1 MRDKIRVPDLL
12 QMKSEGRRITM
23 LTAYDCPFARIFD
36 AAGVDALLVGDSLGM
51 TVQGQQSTLPVT
63 VEQIIYH
70 TQMVVRGRVRALVIA
85 DMPFLS
91 YQASIEQ
98 AVFNAGRLIKDG
110 GAEAVKL
117 EGGAA
122 IAPTV
127 RRLSDIDVPVMGHI
141 GLTPQSVHRMGGFRV
156 QGRVGVP
163 GVRSRE
169 DLLNDAAALEEAG
182 VFAIVLEAIPAQLAA
197 EITAQVRVPTI
208 GIGAGSACDGQVL
221 VMHDLLGLAACEP
234 PKFVKRYA
242 TLWKEAS
249 EAAGR
254 YLAEVREGRFP
265 GPEHSY
271 RN

>member
-1 MRDKIRVPDLL
+1 MRDKVRVPDLL
-12 QMKSEGRRITM
+12 RMKAERRRITM
-23 LTAYDCPFARIFD
+23 LTAYDYPFARIFD
-36 AAGVDALLVGDSLGM
+36 TAGVDALLIGDSVGM
-51 TVQGQQSTLPVT
+51 AVQGQQSTLPVT

-70 TQMVVRGRVRALVIA
+70 TQMVARARRRALVIA

-91 YQASIEQ
+91 YQASQEQ
-98 AVFNAGRLIKDG
+98 ALLNAGRLIKEG

-127 RRLSDIDVPVMGHI
+127 RRLTEIDVPVMGHI

-156 QGRVGVP
+156 QGRGGAP
-163 GVRSRE
+163 GVRPRE
-169 DLLNDAAALEEAG
+169 LLLKDAIALEEAG

-208 GIGAGSACDGQVL
+208 GIGAGLACDGQVL
-221 VMHDLLGLAACEP
+221 VMHDLLGLGACEP
-234 PKFVKRYA
+234 PRFAKRYA
-242 TLWKEAS
+242 ALWQDAS
-249 EAAGR
+249 EAASR
-254 YLAEVREGRFP
+254 YLTDVREGRFP

-271 RN
+271 QE